1 MAVMTMEDLK
11 KHIEAEVLPIL
22 RTEVGKSVAEL
33 IQASLAK
40 ALEPV
45 AKEQHDWMSKI
56 LGRQE
61 AEAPRKRE
69 KGELAGFV
77 IRCAAASAMSAKSG
91 RLAAPEDIAKGWGFP
106 DIARTI
112 IEAREKA
119 LAAGDPLAGGTLIP
133 QQFSQDYIDMLRPL
147 SVVRR
152 MGATSLPMPVGSIKI
167 PKITS
172 GMTAYY
178 VGENTNITKS
188 QLATGQVS
196 LVWKKLAG
204 LTPVSNDLLRY
215 SSPGADA
222 IVRDDAV
229 RATAQAENSAFL
241 RSQGVAGEPKGLR
254 YQAAAANI
262 VGAAATS
269 LANVTTDLGK
279 LIQKLMDN
287 NIPFTRPAW
296 IMAPRSYVYLS
307 TVQTTTG
314 QFAFRDELMQG
325 KLWGYPFGVNTGIPC
340 NLTDGGN
347 TDETEVY
354 LCDFADVVIGESLNV
369 MVDASS
375 EAAYYDGATVQASF
389 SLDQT
394 VVRVITEHDLA
405 VRRAES
411 VALLNKV
418 RWGA

>member
-11 KHIEAEVLPIL
+11 KHIEAEVLPVL
-22 RTEVGKSVAEL
+22 RTEVGKSVAEFVKE
-33 IQASLAK
+33 SMAK
-40 ALEPV
+40 ALEPF

-56 LGRQE
+56 LGKQE
-61 AEAPRKRE
+61 TEIPRKRE

-91 RLAAPEDIAKGWGFP
+91 RPVPAEDIAKGWGFP
-106 DIARTI
+106 DIAKTI

-133 QQFSQDYIDMLRPL
+133 QQFSQDFVELLRPL

-178 VGENTNITKS
+178 VGENANITKS
-188 QLATGQVS
+188 QLATGQIS

-204 LTPVSNDLLRY
+204 LTPISNDLLRY

-229 RATAQAENSAFL
+229 RGTAQAENAAFL
-241 RSQGVAGEPKGLR
+241 RSQGMAGEPKGLR
-254 YQAAAANI
+254 YQAAVGNVI
-262 VGAAATS
+262 GAASTS
-269 LANVTTDLGK
+269 LANASTDLGK
-279 LIQKLMDN
+279 LIQKLMEA
-287 NIPFTRPAW
+287 NIPFTRPGW
-296 IMAPRSYVYLS
+296 LMAPRSYIYLS

-314 QFAFRDELMQG
+314 AFAFREELTRG
-325 KLWGYPFGVNTGIPC
+325 TLWGWPYAVNTGIPV

-354 LCDFADVVIGESLNV
+354 LADFAEVIIGESLNV

-375 EAAYYDGATVQASF
+375 EAAYYDGSQVQASF

-418 RWGA
+418 RWGV